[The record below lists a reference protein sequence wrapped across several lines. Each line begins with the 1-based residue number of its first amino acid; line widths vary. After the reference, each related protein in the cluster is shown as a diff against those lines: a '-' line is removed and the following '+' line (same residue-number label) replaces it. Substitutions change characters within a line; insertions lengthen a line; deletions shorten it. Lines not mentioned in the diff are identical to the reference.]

1 MNTLIKKLGME
12 NKAFWGAYCGDNS
25 IYSFLMPPRHWHFER
40 ARGKDDRAT
49 GLIPHN
55 PYYERSSSGGHQSSF
70 RWINDH
76 VTRIIS

>member
-12 NKAFWGAYCGDNS
+12 NKAFWGLIAA
-25 IYSFLMPPRHWHFER
+25 IIAFIVFLCLPAIGILKR